1 MILKENYDCTRP
13 RRSGITGSIANGDST
28 RFEYAVSE
36 KDMFQK
42 FNDSFERQVD
52 MLLYLIDQV
61 NDFLKQLNV
70 ETYSIQEIIK
80 VNGVHFDLSD
90 KKNMKNFYDSLKNK
104 YDLNDERH
112 LVWLKFT
119 KSGCLGVVAA
129 GADINFNSENTSGK
143 IINYVHEE
151 WDEELVLVFPL
162 SKIGFGFRRDIECGV
177 GNYLLDLKVPILDKF
192 SHMY

>member
-1 MILKENYDCTRP
+1 MIKKNVYDCTRP
-13 RRSGITGSIANGDST
+13 RRLGIRGSIVEGDST
-28 RFEYAVSE
+28 RYTDA
-36 KDMFQK
+36 KDEIDNFQNFQK
-42 FNDSFERQVD
+42 SFKCNID
-52 MLLYLIDQV
+52 MLIYLVDQV
-61 NDFLKQLNV
+61 NYFLEQLSL

-80 VNGVHFDLSD
+80 INGVHFNLSD

-119 KSGCLGVVAA
+119 KNGCLGVVAA
-129 GADINFNSENTSGK
+129 GADINFDSENTSGK

-162 SKIGFGFRRDIECGV
+162 SKIGFGFRRDIECGI